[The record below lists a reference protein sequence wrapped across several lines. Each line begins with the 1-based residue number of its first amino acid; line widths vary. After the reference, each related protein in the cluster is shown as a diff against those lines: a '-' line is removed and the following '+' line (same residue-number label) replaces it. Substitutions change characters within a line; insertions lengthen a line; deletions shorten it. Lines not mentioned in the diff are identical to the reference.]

1 MRWIG
6 LLLWTLV
13 IATAGY
19 GMFQIKFEVQALE
32 AELTALNTDIRN
44 REEAIRVLRAEW
56 SYLNEPNRLATLAA
70 RYLELTPVAAN
81 HPPLQVQALPDAEI
95 VPALRALPPGGVAV
109 VAGNSFNI
117 PDFIA
122 ELGVSG
128 VPAPSE
134 YDNLWVVR
142 FGVTKEAGAS
152 MVHLKY
158 WQP

>member
-32 AELTALNTDIRN
+32 AELTALNGDIRA

-56 SYLNEPNRLATLAA
+56 SYLNEPNRLAALAA

-81 HPPLQVQALPDAEI
+81 QLVRFSDVPQRPAPGTAAQDAALPVPRPRPVDAT
-95 VPALRALPPGGVAV
+95 PAAY
-109 VAGNSFNI
+109 
-117 PDFIA
+117 
-122 ELGVSG
+122 E
-128 VPAPSE
+128 
-134 YDNLWVVR
+134 
-142 FGVTKEAGAS
+142 GA
-152 MVHLKY
+152 
-158 WQP
+158 Q